1 MLFPPRPRRTASVAA
16 SRQPWDRWLAGNG
29 PGPGPKGRGSSGMQP
44 FPMQSGCLAWI
55 SATRCRR
62 SWQAASRSRPWRTPG
77 CRPLRPCGRRLT
89 CSSRST
95 PSGAARRS
103 RDQGSRSHDCV
114 RGWSAGGLRC
124 PLPCGRSGRRA
135 VPPAGA
141 PRWLISAVGCTA
153 HGGDPGDAA
162 CHRRGR
168 RPHRRRAQGRTI
180 PTSPGPGAWGADRRG
195 PAALTVHEPALGR
208 TIPSGCLR
216 WPTRSG
222 GRPRGGP
229 CQVDPAGDEAD
240 VTEGLRVVAEGRA
253 GGRLDLLWQQPQR
266 AGTTAQAVQRH
277 GLADAAL
284 PARLSTTARSCTNRN
299 APS

>member
-1 MLFPPRPRRTASVAA
+1 
-16 SRQPWDRWLAGNG
+16 
-29 PGPGPKGRGSSGMQP
+29 MQP

-95 PSGAARRS
+95 PFWCGSTFP
-103 RDQGSRSHDCV
+103 GSRLAISRLCSRVVCWWSAVPATLRPV
-114 RGWSAGGLRC
+114 RTASGSTGWSA
-124 PLPCGRSGRRA
+124 PVAHFSGRLHC
-135 VPPAGA
+135 
-141 PRWLISAVGCTA
+141 PR
-153 HGGDPGDAA
+153 
-162 CHRRGR
+162 R
-168 RPHRRRAQGRTI
+168 RPRRRCMPPSRTASSRRRAQGRTI

-208 TIPSGCLR
+208 TIPSRCLR

-229 CQVDPAGDEAD
+229 CQVDPAGDDAD
-240 VTEGLRVVAEGRA
+240 GTEGLRVVAEGRA
-253 GGRLDLLWQQPQR
+253 GGRLDLLWQQPPAGRHDRTGCRIAPWPGRRGPAGPGCRPQPEAAQQKR
-266 AGTTAQAVQRH
+266 ALVAGEPDGDSSGR
-277 GLADAAL
+277 
-284 PARLSTTARSCTNRN
+284 
-299 APS
+299 